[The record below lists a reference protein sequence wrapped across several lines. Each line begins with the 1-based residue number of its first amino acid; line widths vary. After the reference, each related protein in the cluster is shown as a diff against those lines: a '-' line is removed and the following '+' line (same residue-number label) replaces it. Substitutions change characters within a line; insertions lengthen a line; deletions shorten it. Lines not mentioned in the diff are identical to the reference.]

1 MEPLHAPWRIEYIL
15 APKPGPEETS
25 IFARIGQSNEDEANH
40 VICRQRSCF
49 AMLNLYPYTGGH
61 LMVIP
66 YRQVPELSG
75 LGEEELLDLM
85 KLVCRCQQAL
95 TETMKP
101 DGFNIGVNVGRVA
114 GAGVTEHVHVHIVP
128 RWNGDTNFMPVLAGT
143 TVVPEALK
151 EVAAKLRARLAQPTG
166 VA

>member
-15 APKPGPEETS
+15 APKPSLEEGSVFTRL
-25 IFARIGQSNEDEANH
+25 AQSNEDEAH
-40 VICRQRSCF
+40 HIICRQRTCF

-66 YRQVPELSG
+66 YRRVAELAESMD
-75 LGEEELLDLM
+75 EELLDLM
-85 KLVCRCQQAL
+85 KLVCRCQKAL
-95 TETMKP
+95 ERTMRP
-101 DGFNIGVNVGRVA
+101 DGFNIGVNLGRVA
-114 GAGVTEHVHVHIVP
+114 GAGVADHVHVHVVP

-151 EVAAKLRARLAQPTG
+151 DVAARLRAVLANPAG
-166 VA
+166 